1 MPRKLASPSVSVDQ
15 AIKELLQLHPDD
27 TLAFLLPEV
36 PAQRGAPT
44 LWRFHNVHVRKKDL
58 LRKGLV
64 MDLNIEYHFQEGAP
78 LLLVLVEHWST
89 ARSVDL
95 VRTAQYYLDLASRFP
110 DHEIV
115 PVALIT
121 EIDASPVPDG
131 FSKMA
136 LGTEVIRFVTRV
148 VQLSQTQAQ
157 DWVNARNLVAS
168 ALLMAMGGTLSR
180 PEKLRATIDY
190 FLRHDEN
197 ETRLLFPLI
206 SEVGKLNTEEHAM
219 TIKYLTQLPK
229 PLFMTMLEEQAI
241 ASGMAKG
248 MAKGLERG
256 LEQGLERGIEQGI
269 EQGLAKGLQQ
279 GLEQGIQTSKRDDA
293 RKMREHG
300 ISWDVITD
308 ITGLKPEDLQS

>member
-1 MPRKLASPSVSVDQ
+1 M
-15 AIKELLQLHPDD
+15 
-27 TLAFLLPEV
+27 
-36 PAQRGAPT
+36 
-44 LWRFHNVHVRKKDL
+44 WRFHNVQVRKKDL

-64 MDLNIEYHFQEGAP
+64 MDLNIEYRFREGAP

-89 ARSVDL
+89 SRSVDL

-121 EIDASPVPDG
+121 EIDADPVPDG
-131 FSKMA
+131 FRKMA
-136 LGTEVIRFVTRV
+136 LGVEVIRFSTRV

-157 DWVNARNLVAS
+157 DWVDTRNLVAA
-168 ALLMAMGGTLSR
+168 ALLMAMGGSMSR
-180 PEKLRATIDY
+180 SQKLLATIDF
-190 FLRHDEN
+190 FLRHDEG

-206 SEVGKLNTEEHAM
+206 SEVGGALSLSKGRLNEEEHAM

-229 PLFMTMLEEQAI
+229 PLFMTMLEEQAT

-248 MAKGLERG
+248 IAKGM
-256 LEQGLERGIEQGI
+256 EQGLEKGIQ
-269 EQGLAKGLQQ
+269 QGLQQ
-279 GLEQGIQTSKRDDA
+279 GIRASKLEDA

-300 ISWDVITD
+300 IGWEVITD
-308 ITGLKPEDLQS
+308 VTGLKPEDLQD

>member
-1 MPRKLASPSVSVDQ
+1 
-15 AIKELLQLHPDD
+15 
-27 TLAFLLPEV
+27 
-36 PAQRGAPT
+36 
-44 LWRFHNVHVRKKDL
+44 
-58 LRKGLV
+58 

-89 ARSVDL
+89 TRSVDL

-121 EIDASPVPDG
+121 EIDTPPVPDG
-131 FSKMA
+131 FRKMA
-136 LGTEVIRFVTRV
+136 LGAEVIRFVTRV

-180 PEKLRATIDY
+180 SEKLRATIDY
-190 FLRHDEN
+190 FLHHDEN

-206 SEVGKLNTEEHAM
+206 SEVGRLNTEEHAM

-241 ASGMAKG
+241 ASGLAKG
-248 MAKGLERG
+248 LEQGLEQGLVQGLERG
-256 LEQGLERGIEQGI
+256 LEQGM
-269 EQGLAKGLQQ
+269 QQ
-279 GLEQGIQTSKRDDA
+279 GMQQGFRASKLEDA
-293 RKMREHG
+293 RKMQEHG

-308 ITGLKPEDLQS
+308 ITGLKPEDLQN